1 MARPCTV
8 ESLPRTEALLKEGL
22 QMSRA
27 LGHLAVVWRWLL
39 DSVDFFLVFFRGF
52 FWGGE
57 KGIVD
62 LSLEILVFWDLFF
75 FFCGICSLLSV

>member
-27 LGHLAVVWRWLL
+27 LGHLAV
-39 DSVDFFLVFFRGF
+39 
-52 FWGGE
+52 
-57 KGIVD
+57 
-62 LSLEILVFWDLFF
+62 
-75 FFCGICSLLSV
+75 